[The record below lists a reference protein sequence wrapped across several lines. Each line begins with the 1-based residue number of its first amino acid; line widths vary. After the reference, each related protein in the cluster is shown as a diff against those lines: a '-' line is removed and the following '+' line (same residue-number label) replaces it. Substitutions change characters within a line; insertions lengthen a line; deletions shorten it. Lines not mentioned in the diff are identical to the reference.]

1 MLGRRLMVGPWPLT
15 PVVEVR
21 ILSAQPEL
29 MLEIDFFHSEPI
41 QVPLKPDIAGPQTKI
56 KHRRLFSVD

>member
-1 MLGRRLMVGPWPLT
+1 MGRRLMVGPWPLT

-29 MLEIDFFHSEPI
+29 ILELDILHSELI
-41 QVPLKPDIAGPQTKI
+41 QAPLP
-56 KHRRLFSVD
+56 

>member
-1 MLGRRLMVGPWPLT
+1 
-15 PVVEVR
+15 
-21 ILSAQPEL
+21 